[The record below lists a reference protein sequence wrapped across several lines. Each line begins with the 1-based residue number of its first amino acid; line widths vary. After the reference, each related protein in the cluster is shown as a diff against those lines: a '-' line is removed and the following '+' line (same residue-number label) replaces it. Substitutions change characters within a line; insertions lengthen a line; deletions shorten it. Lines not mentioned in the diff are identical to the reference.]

1 MAAAT
6 AEPDSEKPIA
16 VNGMVNGGSGKTLVN
31 GSSATPKLLQ
41 AYPTHDD
48 FKLICNKKLQNYD
61 AW

>member
-6 AEPDSEKPIA
+6 AEPEEKPTA
-16 VNGMVNGGSGKTLVN
+16 VNGISNGGGKTLVN
-31 GSSATPKLLQ
+31 GSSATPKLLT